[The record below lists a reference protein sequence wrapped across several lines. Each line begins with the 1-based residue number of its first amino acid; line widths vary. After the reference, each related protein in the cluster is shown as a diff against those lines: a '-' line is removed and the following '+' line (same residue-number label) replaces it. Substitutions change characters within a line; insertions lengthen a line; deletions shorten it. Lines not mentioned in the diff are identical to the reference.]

1 MQRYGRWVVLGIVSS
16 ALMLVVMDMTVL
28 YTALPSL
35 THDLKASAS
44 QKLWIMNAYPLVVA
58 GLLPGLGTLGD
69 HLGHKRMFVGG
80 LMVFGVASLFA
91 AFSPVPESLIAARVL
106 LAVGA
111 AMMMPATLSIIR
123 VTFTDEK
130 ERAMAFGIWGAV
142 ASGGAAFGPVV
153 GGVLLEY
160 FWWGSVF
167 LINVPVVIAAL
178 VTGVLLLPEGK
189 KQKGRTWDLVGSV
202 QVMVGLVG
210 LAYAVKEI
218 ARRDSSWVIA
228 LAAAITGVIGM
239 VVFVRRQTRSR
250 VPLIDFSLF
259 RNRPFSMG
267 VIVALVMSVAMVG
280 VELVFSQ
287 RLQLVLQLS
296 PLKAA
301 LLLIPLPLAAF
312 VTGPLSGWLVARFG
326 MERVVWM
333 ALMAACAGLLGL
345 LLFKDASRVYQG
357 ISLVFLGMGTGA
369 GMTAASNAI
378 MSNAPAERSGMA
390 ASVEEV
396 SYELGGAIG
405 IALMGSLL
413 SIMYTVS
420 FVVPESANL
429 PAVVRDSLDE
439 ALLVAEGLG
448 PQAAAELFRLAS
460 AAFEKAYAVVL
471 STAFVI
477 VLATALAF
485 RLSGHGDASS
495 SFDMR
500 ERVH

>member
-1 MQRYGRWVVLGIVSS
+1 MQRYGKWVVLGIVSS

-35 THDLKASAS
+35 THDLKASAA

-123 VTFTDEK
+123 VTFADDK

-142 ASGGAAFGPVV
+142 ASGGAAFGPVA

-160 FWWGSVF
+160 FRWGSVF
-167 LINVPVVIAAL
+167 LINVPVVIVALAA
-178 VTGVLLLPEGK
+178 GIFVLSEGK
-189 KQKGRTWDLVGSV
+189 RQKGRTWDLIGSV
-202 QVMVGLVG
+202 QVMAGLVG
-210 LAYAVKEI
+210 LAYAVKEV
-218 ARRDSSWVIA
+218 ARRDASWGGA
-228 LAAAITGVIGM
+228 LVAAMAGVAGM
-239 VVFVRRQTRSR
+239 ALFVRRQARRRT
-250 VPLIDFSLF
+250 PLIDFSLF
-259 RNRPFSMG
+259 RNRRFSMG

-312 VTGPLSGWLVARFG
+312 VTGPLSGWLVARLG
-326 MERVVWM
+326 TERVVLM
-333 ALMAACAGLLGL
+333 ALVAACAGLLGL
-345 LLFKDASRVYQG
+345 LLFRDAGRIFQA

-369 GMTAASNAI
+369 GMTAASHAI
-378 MSNAPAERSGMA
+378 MSNAPVERSGMA
-390 ASVEEV
+390 ASLEEV

-413 SIMYTVS
+413 SMIYTMS
-420 FVVPESANL
+420 FVVPESASL

-471 STAFVI
+471 SAAFVI

-485 RLSGHGDASS
+485 WLSGNGDVSGCL
-495 SFDMR
+495 DVR
-500 ERVH
+500 EPMH

>member
-1 MQRYGRWVVLGIVSS
+1 
-16 ALMLVVMDMTVL
+16 
-28 YTALPSL
+28 
-35 THDLKASAS
+35 
-44 QKLWIMNAYPLVVA
+44 
-58 GLLPGLGTLGD
+58 
-69 HLGHKRMFVGG
+69 
-80 LMVFGVASLFA
+80 
-91 AFSPVPESLIAARVL
+91 
-106 LAVGA
+106 
-111 AMMMPATLSIIR
+111 
-123 VTFTDEK
+123 
-130 ERAMAFGIWGAV
+130 
-142 ASGGAAFGPVV
+142 
-153 GGVLLEY
+153 
-160 FWWGSVF
+160 
-167 LINVPVVIAAL
+167 
-178 VTGVLLLPEGK
+178 
-189 KQKGRTWDLVGSV
+189 
-202 QVMVGLVG
+202 
-210 LAYAVKEI
+210 
-218 ARRDSSWVIA
+218 
-228 LAAAITGVIGM
+228 
-239 VVFVRRQTRSR
+239 
-250 VPLIDFSLF
+250 
-259 RNRPFSMG
+259 MG

-312 VTGPLSGWLVARFG
+312 VTGPLSGWLVVRFG

-345 LLFKDASRVYQG
+345 LLFKDASRVYQA